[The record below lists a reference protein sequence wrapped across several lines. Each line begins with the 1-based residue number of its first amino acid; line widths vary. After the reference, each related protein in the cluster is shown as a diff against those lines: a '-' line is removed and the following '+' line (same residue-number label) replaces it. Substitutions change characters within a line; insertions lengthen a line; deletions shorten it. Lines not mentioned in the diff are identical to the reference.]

1 MVNIANQLT
10 ILRIILAFIC
20 VWLILIDGFF
30 SLLVAFLVFIAA
42 SITDFLDG
50 FFARRQA
57 LVTDLGK
64 ILDPI
69 ADKILI
75 LGVFAAFL
83 ELGAVNAWMIIA
95 IMLREFIIT
104 GIRFSGLNKG
114 VVLEAKFLGKHKTV
128 SQIVGII
135 VIFLT
140 LIVAKK
146 MSGAVLV
153 RFMFDQGIPV
163 LMWYIVCITVF
174 SGLHYL
180 WQNRKLIS
188 TF

>member
-1 MVNIANQLT
+1 MNIANQLT
-10 ILRIILAFIC
+10 VLRIILAFVC
-20 VWLILIDGFF
+20 VWLILINN
-30 SLLVAFLVFIAA
+30 LVALTAALLVFIAA

-75 LGVFAAFL
+75 LGVFTAFL
-83 ELGAVNAWMIIA
+83 ALNVVNVWMIIA

-104 GIRFSGLNKG
+104 SIRFFVLNKG
-114 VVLEAKFLGKHKTV
+114 VVLEAKFLGKQKTV
-128 SQIVGII
+128 SQIAGII
-135 VIFLT
+135 VIFIA
-140 LIVAKK
+140 LILRRLMPQAAGVDFLFNA
-146 MSGAVLV
+146 L
-153 RFMFDQGIPV
+153 IPII
-163 LMWYIVCITVF
+163 MWYIVFITIF

-180 WQNRKLIS
+180 WQNRKLIN

>member
-1 MVNIANQLT
+1 MMNIANQLT
-10 ILRIILAFIC
+10 VLRIILTFVC
-20 VWLILIDGFF
+20 VWLILVNGFA
-30 SLLVAFLVFIAA
+30 SLVAAFLVFIIA

-69 ADKILI
+69 ADKILV

-83 ELGAVNAWMIIA
+83 ELNIVNAWMIIA
-95 IMLREFIIT
+95 IVMREFIIT
-104 GIRFSGLNKG
+104 GIRFLGLGKG

-128 SQIVGII
+128 SQIAGII
-135 VIFLT
+135 VIFIA
-140 LIVAKK
+140 LIAAKK
-146 MSGAVLV
+146 MPNAVVVTL
-153 RFMFDQGIPV
+153 MFDKVIPA
-163 LMWYIVCITVF
+163 LMWYIVLITVF